1 MQKILL
7 TVLAATALVGSVA
20 PASAA
25 AEPKAK
31 SERISTKELNAGTYE
46 VDHFNYEI
54 SKWWSDGQD
63 WGVNHDGWGA
73 MLVGCTDEFYM
84 PSKLVVPDEITVD
97 GVKIP
102 VRMIRMDSNVG
113 LDKVK
118 TLTLGKNVQIFYSFN
133 APNLETVNLNEGLRI
148 ISGNAF
154 SNSKITAFIVPSTVR
169 FIGRNTCYG
178 CQLKELQFVNSAVED
193 EYGLTIGDFA
203 FSGVNTIYEV
213 TLPKQTVNVSPS
225 AFSHMAALRAILVD
239 KDCRNMRSDSGV
251 LFQKAG
257 DSYNAVCYP
266 AGRNSDSYFFPEFMN
281 GGHILPYFCIQ
292 KSNNDNQSQTLL
304 KKFDFSKL
312 SAPIVIEPNAI
323 EASAVEEVTMV
334 NVDSIMDTGMTVGAP
349 MINVGKD
356 VRYIDP
362 IAFGAGCKSFSVDAE
377 NTYYKQGEDNTL
389 LKVVDCGLELVRA
402 PVGAYTTKYTVPDG
416 TDALGPKCFWFC
428 NNLEEVTL
436 NDGLKRIGE
445 DAFYGDRKLKKI
457 NYRGNQL
464 DYIAATAL
472 FGFNSAPW
480 FDTQA
485 DGGVYFGN
493 VLYRWKGVA
502 DENTVVSVKAGT
514 RVLSPYSL
522 SSYVTPS
529 SYTTSE
535 TKNMKTVNLPNSL
548 EKIYEYAFYHN
559 NNLTSVNIPSGV
571 TFIGDHAF
579 CQTGLEKVVIPDN
592 VTMIGAAAFN
602 ATPATEVTIGSY
614 ASDKAQ
620 TIIGADAF
628 SSMTKVTKLLIG
640 GNVTEIGDLAFMSV
654 ANQAEK
660 PISVEIPSS
669 VTSIGY
675 GAFTGS
681 NIDKLRIGAG
691 VKSVGTGAFCCFEE
705 GIYDDEWQQIGTN
718 CSLKEIHIEALTP
731 PAVYMKYETD
741 DISLFTEAVY
751 AKLPLFVPVGKV
763 ADYRAAEG
771 WNKFARILNEGDED
785 SIESISADSRA
796 SIAAGNGCIS
806 VDAPADMPVVVAS
819 LSGTILHSG
828 HGSATIAVDP
838 GIYIVRAGSDTV
850 KLTVR

>member
-169 FIGRNTCYG
+169 FIGRNACYG
-178 CQLKELQFVNSAVED
+178 CQLKELQFVNSTVED

-402 PVGAYTTKYTVPDG
+402 PVGAYTTNYTVPDG

-445 DAFYGDRKLKKI
+445 EAFYGDRKLKKI

-493 VLYRWKGVA
+493 VLYRWKGEGGEGA
-502 DENTVVSVKAGT
+502 TLTVKGGT
-514 RVLSPYSL
+514 KVLSPYSM
-522 SSYVTPS
+522 SAYYKPDT
-529 SYTTSE
+529 YQGI
-535 TKNMKTVNLPNSL
+535 KNMGAVQLPNTL
-548 EKIYEYAFYHN
+548 EKIYEYAFYN
-559 NNLTSVNIPSGV
+559 LTKLTSVNIPSGV
-571 TFIGDHAF
+571 TLIGEHAF
-579 CQTGLEKVVIPDN
+579 QNTSLEKVEIPET
-592 VTMIGAAAFN
+592 VKEIGERAFQN
-602 ATPATEVTIGSY
+602 CKATELKIGSY
-614 ASDKAQ
+614 APDEVETVIAPWAFYGMNNVEKFLL
-620 TIIGADAF
+620 GA
-628 SSMTKVTKLLIG
+628 
-640 GNVTEIGDLAFMSV
+640 NVVEIGDYAFYGLGYETETPLS
-654 ANQAEK
+654 
-660 PISVEIPSS
+660 IEIPSS
-669 VTSIGY
+669 VTTIGSY
-675 GAFTGS
+675 AFS
-681 NIDKLRIGAG
+681 ANVERFRIGEN
-691 VKSVGTGAFCCFEE
+691 VKAIGNFALGCKILN
-705 GIYDDEWQQIGTN
+705 IYDGEGNNVGQKAV
-718 CSLKEIHIEALTP
+718 LKEVHIEAQTP
-731 PAVYMKYETD
+731 PTVIPNEWGITTLTNDEVYKN
-741 DISLFTEAVY
+741 V
-751 AKLPLFVPVGKV
+751 PLFVPVGKV

-771 WNKFARILNEGDED
+771 WNMFARILNEGDED

-796 SIAAGNGCIS
+796 SIAAGNGCIA

>member
-7 TVLAATALVGSVA
+7 SVLAATALVGSVA

-31 SERISTKELNAGTYE
+31 SEKVSTKELNAGKYE

-84 PSKLVVPDEITVD
+84 PSKLVVPDEITVE

-133 APNLETVNLNEGLRI
+133 APNLETVNLNEGLRV

-154 SNSKITAFIVPSTVR
+154 SYSKITAFIVPSTVR
-169 FIGRNTCYG
+169 FIGRNACNG
-178 CQLKELQFVNSAVED
+178 CQLKELQFVNSTVED
-193 EYGLTIGDFA
+193 EYGLTIGDYA

-213 TLPKQTVNVSPS
+213 TLPKQTVNVAPT
-225 AFSHMAALRAILVD
+225 AFSQMGVLTTILVD
-239 KDCRNMRSDSGV
+239 NDCRNMRSDSGV

-257 DSYNAVCYP
+257 DAYNAVCYP
-266 AGRNSDSYFFPEFMN
+266 AGRRSDSYSFPEFMN
-281 GGHILPYFCIQ
+281 GGHILPYFCLQ
-292 KSNNDNQSQTLL
+292 KNNGDNQSQTLL

-312 SAPIVIEPNAI
+312 TAPIVIEHNAI
-323 EASAVEEVTMV
+323 EASAIEEVTLV

-362 IAFGAGCKSFSVDAE
+362 IAFGAGYKSFSVDAE

-416 TDALGPKCFWFC
+416 IDALGPKCFWFC
-428 NNLEEVTL
+428 NNLEEVTF
-436 NDGLKRIGE
+436 NDDLKRIGE
-445 DAFYGDRKLKKI
+445 DAFYGDYKLKKI

-480 FDTQA
+480 FGTQA

-493 VLYRWKGVA
+493 VLYRWKG
-502 DENTVVSVKAGT
+502 EGGEGSTLTVKGGT
-514 RVLSPYSL
+514 KVLSPYSM
-522 SSYVTPS
+522 SAYYKPDT
-529 SYTTSE
+529 YQGI
-535 TKNMKTVNLPNSL
+535 KNMGAVQLPNTL
-548 EKIYEYAFYHN
+548 EKIYEYAFYN
-559 NNLTSVNIPSGV
+559 LAKLTSVNIPSGV
-571 TFIGDHAF
+571 TLIGEHAF
-579 CQTGLEKVVIPDN
+579 QNTSLEKVEIPET
-592 VTMIGAAAFN
+592 VKEIGERAFQN
-602 ATPATEVTIGSY
+602 CKATELKIGSY
-614 ASDKAQ
+614 APDEVETVIAPWAFYGMNNVEKFLLGANVVE
-620 TIIGADAF
+620 IGENAF
-628 SSMTKVTKLLIG
+628 SSLG
-640 GNVTEIGDLAFMSV
+640 SQTETPL
-654 ANQAEK
+654 
-660 PISVEIPSS
+660 SVEIPLS
-669 VTSIGY
+669 VTTVGRNAFAYANVERYRIGENVTTV
-675 GAFTGS
+675 GCRAFEE
-681 NIDKLRIGAG
+681 KLR
-691 VKSVGTGAFCCFEE
+691 SV
-705 GIYDDEWQQIGTN
+705 YDENGNYIADE
-718 CSLKEIHIEALTP
+718 SVLKEIHIEAVTP
-731 PAVYMKYETD
+731 PTVIANQYN
-741 DISLFTEAVY
+741 DISVTGCLAYEKV
-751 AKLPLFVPVGKV
+751 PLFVPVGKV

-771 WNKFARILNEGDED
+771 WNMFARILNEGDED

-796 SIAAGNGCIS
+796 SIAAGAGCIA
-806 VDAPADMPVVVAS
+806 VDAPADMPVMVAS
-819 LSGTILHSG
+819 LSGTLLHSG
-828 HGSATIAVDP
+828 HGSATIAVAP